1 MKKKTFKKTKATEQ
15 LQQKIEKSQ
24 NATLMHLKMR
34 VECLRDSA
42 QNLID
47 KIERD
52 GIEGYYSQNHV
63 CLRYSKDVWTAC
75 STLGQLKQIKSDLE
89 R

>member
-1 MKKKTFKKTKATEQ
+1 MKKKTFKKTKAAEQ

-24 NATLMHLKMR
+24 NAALMHLKMR
-34 VECLRDSA
+34 VERLRDSA

-52 GIEGYYSQNHV
+52 GIEGYYSQNHD

-89 R
+89 H

>member
-1 MKKKTFKKTKATEQ
+1 MKKKTSRKTKSEK
-15 LQQKIEKSQ
+15 LFCEKIEKSQ
-24 NATLMHLKMR
+24 RASLEHLKMR

-52 GIEGYYSQNHV
+52 GIEGYYSQNHD